1 MYFTQLSFSVI
12 SKSIYYI
19 MGKEKIEEQEKT
31 LNMEENTE
39 QVAEIIPSDDEFNE
53 LLPKMNVGLLPPT
66 SDDVSNLIGDQ
77 ELLDGFDEVIGWLR
91 EDRSQINEFID
102 NMADMVINEGDATSA
117 SKEALVN
124 FVKVKSDLADKAAK
138 ILDLKTRIKLKE
150 RDTFPR
156 YLAASQNNT
165 INIGGQSSSRR
176 SLIEAV
182 NKAKKKGQQ

>member
-1 MYFTQLSFSVI
+1 ME
-12 SKSIYYI
+12 
-19 MGKEKIEEQEKT
+19 KENVKENVKT
-31 LNMEENTE
+31 LNLEENINKIP
-39 QVAEIIPSDDEFNE
+39 EIISSEDEFSD
-53 LLPKMNVGLLPPT
+53 LIPKMNIEVPELT
-66 SDDVSNLIGDQ
+66 NDVSNLIGDE

-124 FVKVKSDLADKAAK
+124 FVKMKTDLADKAAK

-150 RDTFPR
+150 RDTFPK

-182 NKAKKKGQQ
+182 NKAKKKKGQ

>member
-1 MYFTQLSFSVI
+1 ME
-12 SKSIYYI
+12 
-19 MGKEKIEEQEKT
+19 KEKVKEEVKT
-31 LNMEENTE
+31 LNLEENA
-39 QVAEIIPSDDEFNE
+39 QHVAEIMPSEDEFSE
-53 LLPKMNVGLLPPT
+53 LLPKMNVGLPVAPT
-66 SDDVSNLIGDQ
+66 GGDVSNLIGDQ

-124 FVKVKSDLADKAAK
+124 FVKMKTDLADKAAK

-165 INIGGQSSSRR
+165 INIGSQSSSRR

>member
-1 MYFTQLSFSVI
+1 ME
-12 SKSIYYI
+12 
-19 MGKEKIEEQEKT
+19 KENVKENVKT
-31 LNMEENTE
+31 LNLEENINKIP
-39 QVAEIIPSDDEFNE
+39 EIISSEDEFSD
-53 LLPKMNVGLLPPT
+53 LIPKMNIEVPELT
-66 SDDVSNLIGDQ
+66 NDVSNLIGD
-77 ELLDGFDEVIGWLR
+77 EEVLDGFDEVIGWLR

-124 FVKVKSDLADKAAK
+124 FVKMKTDLADKAAK

-150 RDTFPR
+150 RDTFPK

-182 NKAKKKGQQ
+182 NKAKKKKGQ

>member
-1 MYFTQLSFSVI
+1 ME
-12 SKSIYYI
+12 
-19 MGKEKIEEQEKT
+19 KEKAKEQPKT
-31 LNMEENTE
+31 INLEENQE
-39 QVAEIIPSDDEFNE
+39 LAEILPSEEDFGE
-53 LLPKMNVGLLPPT
+53 LIPKMNVGVPAT
-66 SDDVSNLIGDQ
+66 EDVSNLIGDQ

-91 EDRSQINEFID
+91 EDRNQINEFID

-124 FVKVKSDLADKAAK
+124 FVKMKTDLADKASK

-176 SLIEAV
+176 ALIEAV